1 MDIPADQ
8 LATLDAAGL
17 FQALWPKYE
26 GEVRDTMLR
35 EMQHRDEAFIDV
47 PRTVAGEEI
56 RMLTPRDFLLL
67 DGFDSPF
74 SKMGNLLPNEDD
86 CFFFVWTLHTANT
99 GKGVLNAFR
108 RGRVRARVMS
118 RDVAETAAEIDIY
131 LDSVFIDIDRKTP
144 QKRESRPASISF
156 VTELI
161 VDVAS
166 AMGPRDPFSGALLAD
181 VPIPRLLQYQRAV
194 ARAEHGEKA
203 DYTAFDS
210 ARSRCLEEVNR
221 ILAERRNT

>member
-1 MDIPADQ
+1 MELTAEQ
-8 LATLDAAGL
+8 LATLDATGL

-26 GEVRDTMLR
+26 GEVRENMLR

-56 RMLTPRDFLLL
+56 RMLTPRDFLYL

-74 SKMGNLLPNEDD
+74 ARMGNLLPDEED
-86 CFFFVWTLHTANT
+86 CFFFIWTLHTTN
-99 GKGVLNAFR
+99 KGRGIANAFR

-118 RDVAETAAEIDIY
+118 RDVAETAAEIDLY

-144 QKRESRPASISF
+144 TKRESRPSSVSF

-166 AMGPRDPFSGALLAD
+166 AMGPRDPFSGELLAD

-194 ARAEHGEKA
+194 SRAEHGEKA

-221 ILAERRNT
+221 ILAERRAK